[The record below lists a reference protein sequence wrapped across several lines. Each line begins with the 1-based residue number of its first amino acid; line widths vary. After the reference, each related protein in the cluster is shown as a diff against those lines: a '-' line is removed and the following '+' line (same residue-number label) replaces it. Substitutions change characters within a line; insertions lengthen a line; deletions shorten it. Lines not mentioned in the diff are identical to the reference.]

1 MRKLI
6 NKLNNYFYEK
16 KNNIFI
22 LDIYNIYNIY
32 KNNRFWYLL
41 IIISLILFTENKIIT
56 SEKDIELEN
65 NYLKIQLD
73 LNLSFGNNLKKKIN
87 LAIYYNSIKNGGV
100 ERLTSLLLNYLNNAK
115 IFNLFLLTI
124 IKEDN
129 EYAIPINVKR
139 IIVNLKKKN
148 ELIKILNKEKID
160 ILIYHFY
167 NELEIKKLNYL
178 KKTKSIIYNNSCF
191 LIWIYS
197 NFYSFYKT
205 IYNAYKKSKYIISL
219 VPFENRYLFRKWGIR
234 SIIMDNFI
242 SFEYNYFH

>member
-16 KNNIFI
+16 KNIIKNIFI

-178 KKTKSIIYNNSCF
+178 KKTKSII
-191 LIWIYS
+191 
-197 NFYSFYKT
+197 
-205 IYNAYKKSKYIISL
+205 IIL
-219 VPFENRYLFRKWGIR
+219 
-234 SIIMDNFI
+234 
-242 SFEYNYFH
+242 